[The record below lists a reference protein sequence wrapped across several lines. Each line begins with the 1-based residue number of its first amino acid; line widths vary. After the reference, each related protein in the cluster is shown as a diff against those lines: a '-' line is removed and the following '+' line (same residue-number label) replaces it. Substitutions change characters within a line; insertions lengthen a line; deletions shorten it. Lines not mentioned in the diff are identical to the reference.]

1 VTQRQSHTTEEAR
14 SRVLVVDDS
23 RDVHDLLRVRLKHD
37 EIDLITAES
46 VEEGFAKAIAEMP
59 ELVLVDLALPNDG
72 DGLVL
77 LRKLQADTRTQH
89 TPCMVLSARGD
100 VAAKVA
106 AFDLGAVDYVTKPFE
121 LVELRV
127 RLRAALRLNQMM
139 RLLAQRARIDGLTGL
154 WNRAY
159 FDNRWTEEYS
169 RSSRQGHSLALAL
182 IDIDHFKSVNDNYGH
197 PVGDSVLQSVAR
209 VLQRDPRASD
219 VACRYGGEEF
229 VLIMPD
235 TSAVDAAVVCERLRH
250 AVSELRWSRVPD
262 LRVSVSM
269 GVVGATGMTLAT
281 SENWVEGADRNLYA
295 AKKAGRNRTVVTD
308 LSKPSLRTSA

>member
-1 VTQRQSHTTEEAR
+1 MTQRQSYTTEETR

-37 EIDLITAES
+37 DIDLISAES
-46 VEEGFAKAIAEMP
+46 VDEGFAKAVAETP
-59 ELVLVDLALPNDG
+59 ELVLVDLSLPNDG
-72 DGLVL
+72 DGLTL
-77 LRKLQADTRTQH
+77 LRKLQGDARTQH
-89 TPCMVLSARGD
+89 IPCMVLSARGD
-100 VAAKVA
+100 VAAKVT

-127 RLRAALRLNQMM
+127 RLRAALRMNQMM
-139 RLLAQRARIDGLTGL
+139 RLLAQRAQIDGLTGL

-159 FDNRWTEEYS
+159 FDNRWAEEYA
-169 RSSRQGHSLALAL
+169 RSSRQGHSLALAM

-262 LRVSVSM
+262 LRISISM

-281 SENWVEGADRNLYA
+281 AENWVEVADRNLYA

>member
-1 VTQRQSHTTEEAR
+1 MTPRQSYMTEETR

-23 RDVHDLLRVRLKHD
+23 REVHDLLRVRLKHD
-37 EIDLITAES
+37 DIDLITAET
-46 VEEGFAKAIAEMP
+46 VDEGLAKAIAETP
-59 ELVLVDLALPNDG
+59 ELVLVDLSLPNDG
-72 DGLVL
+72 DGLLL
-77 LRKLQADTRTQH
+77 LRKLQGDSRTRN
-89 TPCMVLSARGD
+89 TPCIVLSARGD
-100 VAAKVA
+100 VASKVM

-139 RLLAQRARIDGLTGL
+139 RLLAQRAQIDGLTGL

-159 FDNRWTEEYS
+159 FDNRWAEEYA
-169 RSSRQGHSLALAL
+169 RASRQGHSLALAI

-281 SENWVEGADRNLYA
+281 AENWVEGADRNLYT

-308 LSKPSLRTSA
+308 MSKAGLRTSA